1 MARPSENSLKYYN
14 RDTKDDDNL
23 QYVEAMHELIGYAIV
38 DKLWKHIY
46 GCPGGYYCEWSEI
59 NQRLFCKNNGIS
71 IEKLFEIL
79 NTCFE
84 EDIEIFSREMYE
96 KHKILTSSG
105 VQKRWLK
112 IVKEAG
118 RKNCHI
124 KEEYRIID
132 IDAMETTPPVILKS
146 VLPPDNPT
154 AAIVSP
160 PVTPP
165 ETTQS
170 KVKENKVKENKLEQG
185 APAEPAHVQKTE
197 RRKRKENFIPPTR
210 GEVQKL
216 FIEKISERWGE
227 SKSKTEADECFD
239 HYTANGWIQGKGK
252 PIVDW
257 EAACRNWIRRELS
270 GDFSNK
276 TSSTGSNTNKP
287 VPTPGYPAQPKPV
300 ETKLSEEEK
309 DLKTQEFI
317 NDLYAEYQVGTL
329 RFEFIPTG
337 VYDYLKK
344 VGLMK
349 MLQTTTDQIMILAR
363 ERRTSEL
370 KASQVNT
377 DVKLLALYETSPDCD
392 EVKNDAGFLKMAK
405 RLALLELFGQLKAR
419 QDAAVFNI
427 STVSE

>member
-1 MARPSENSLKYYN
+1 MARPPENSLKYYN

-23 QYVEAMHELIGYAIV
+23 LYVEAVHHLIGYAIV

-59 NQRLFCKNNGIS
+59 NQRLFCKNNGIT

-84 EDIEIFSREMYE
+84 NEIELFSREMYE

-105 VQKRWLK
+105 VQKRWLR

-118 RKNCHI
+118 RKYCHI

-132 IDAMETTPPVILKS
+132 IDAPETTPPAILLPT
-146 VLPPDNPT
+146 LPPDNTT

-160 PVTPP
+160 LIIPL

-170 KVKENKVKENKLEQG
+170 KVKESKVKESKEEQG
-185 APAEPAHVQKTE
+185 APAAPTPVPQSE
-197 RRKRKENFIPPTR
+197 RRKRKENFVPPTR
-210 GEVQKL
+210 GDVQKF
-216 FIEKISERWGE
+216 FIQKISERWGE

-270 GDFSNK
+270 GDFSNGH
-276 TSSTGSNTNKP
+276 TPQQAKP
-287 VPTPGYPAQPKPV
+287 VPAKQPVSPQPAAKPV
-300 ETKLSEEEK
+300 EEQLTDVEKEAINWEFIK
-309 DLKTQEFI
+309 DLYLEHLSGK
-317 NDLYAEYQVGTL
+317 L
-329 RFEFIPTG
+329 RFEFISTWVYDFLKKTG
-337 VYDYLKK
+337 V
-344 VGLMK
+344 MK
-349 MLQTTTDQIMILAR
+349 MSQAATDKIMSEAR
-363 ERRTSEL
+363 EKRICEL
-370 KASQVNT
+370 KASQAT
-377 DVKLLALYETSPDCD
+377 DDVKLLSVFLNTPDCQD
-392 EVKNDAGFLKMAK
+392 VKNDVGFLKMAK
-405 RLALLELFGQLKAR
+405 RLALLEYFNQLKSEGITT
-419 QDAAVFNI
+419 VFNFK
-427 STVSE
+427 SVT